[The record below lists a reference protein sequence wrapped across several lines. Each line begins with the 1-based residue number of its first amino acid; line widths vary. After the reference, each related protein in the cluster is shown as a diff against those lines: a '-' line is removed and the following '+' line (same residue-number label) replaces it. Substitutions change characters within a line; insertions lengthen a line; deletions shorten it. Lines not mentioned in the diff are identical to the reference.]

1 MEHVLEGLSL
11 RPGEPESLVKKR
23 AAKKLAV
30 DESSISDMVITR
42 RSVDARHKNDI
53 LIKYAVRVYTGGEKR
68 PCRRENLRKPSGEK
82 LLAGRPAVI
91 GAGPCGLF
99 AAYLL
104 AKAGLCPVLLE
115 RGKTVEQRAAD
126 VERMKESAVLNT
138 ESNVCF
144 GEGGAGAF
152 SDGKLTARG
161 KSPYTQEALAIMT
174 EYGADESITYW
185 AKPHLGTENVRRV
198 FSGIRKSI
206 ENLGGTVLFG
216 AKMTDIQ
223 VVGGELAAIVYE
235 KDGALEEIR
244 TNAAVLAIGH
254 SARDTFA
261 SLLQRGVVLERKPFA
276 VGVRIEHARE
286 FIDKNQYGRF
296 AGEQSLGAAEYVLK
310 ARSGARGVYSFCM
323 CPGGEVVCSAT
334 EEGMTAVNGMSYYA
348 RDMANSNSA
357 IVASVMQ
364 EDMDEGPLGGVAL
377 QRRIERAAY
386 NMSGGYGAVIET
398 PSDFIG
404 RRAGRTGASRIASS
418 YRPYTREGALHRC
431 FPEAVGSAIAEG
443 LVVFDRQIKGFI
455 ENGLLVGAETRTS
468 SPVRMTR
475 GEDMCAV
482 GIKGLYPA
490 GEGAGYAGGIVS
502 SAIDGM
508 KAADK
513 ILEEYHDKL

>member
-1 MEHVLEGLSL
+1 
-11 RPGEPESLVKKR
+11 
-23 AAKKLAV
+23 
-30 DESSISDMVITR
+30 
-42 RSVDARHKNDI
+42 
-53 LIKYAVRVYTGGEKR
+53 
-68 PCRRENLRKPSGEK
+68 
-82 LLAGRPAVI
+82 
-91 GAGPCGLF
+91 
-99 AAYLL
+99 
-104 AKAGLCPVLLE
+104 
-115 RGKTVEQRAAD
+115 
-126 VERMKESAVLNT
+126 
-138 ESNVCF
+138 
-144 GEGGAGAF
+144 
-152 SDGKLTARG
+152 
-161 KSPYTQEALAIMT
+161 MT

-206 ENLGGTVLFG
+206 ENLGDCPFRT
-216 AKMTDIQ
+216 KMTDIQ

-235 KDGALEEIR
+235 KDGAPEEIR

-404 RRAGRTGASRIASS
+404 RRAGLDGSEPVSRRLTGPIRGKA
-418 YRPYTREGALHRC
+418 RC
-431 FPEAVGSAIAEG
+431 TDVFPKPSAARLLRGSLCLTG
-443 LVVFDRQIKGFI
+443 R
-455 ENGLLVGAETRTS
+455 
-468 SPVRMTR
+468 
-475 GEDMCAV
+475 
-482 GIKGLYPA
+482 
-490 GEGAGYAGGIVS
+490 
-502 SAIDGM
+502 
-508 KAADK
+508 
-513 ILEEYHDKL
+513 